1 MLQKQRH
8 ELPLRGEGGHSSEL
22 EKMYYSQLSKTQV
35 NVKLHS
41 LSLNQ
46 KSLSSLAKQNSILG
60 TTFRCGNYSSST
72 GLTTSC
78 LGSHRGATLS
88 GPRNSHILS
97 LTEVGCKAQ
106 LRARQYGDYW
116 HKLMWAKKS
125 STTL

>member
-46 KSLSSLAKQNSILG
+46 KSLSSLAKQNSM
-60 TTFRCGNYSSST
+60 RNYFQVWQLFLLYRVDHELFGFS
-72 GLTTSC
+72 
-78 LGSHRGATLS
+78 
-88 GPRNSHILS
+88 PRRYL
-97 LTEVGCKAQ
+97 E
-106 LRARQYGDYW
+106 
-116 HKLMWAKKS
+116 WAEK
-125 STTL
+125 